1 MRVIADDL
9 WFPEGPVWLGDG
21 SLLVVEIRRKTLTR
35 VWLDGRQKQVV
46 AELGGGPNGA
56 AIGPDGQVYICNNGG
71 FKFVKRTDGRWV
83 TAGTPDDYVSGR
95 IERVNLATGAV
106 ERVFD
111 HVASS
116 NGSRIGSEPI
126 RGPNDIVF
134 DAHGGF
140 YFTDPGKTRHRDW
153 DRGSIGYARAD
164 GSVATE
170 IIFPIHKPNGIGLSP
185 DGKTLYVAET
195 ETARL
200 WAWDL
205 EAPGQLQRPPLA
217 SAQSPHGSRLV
228 YASPVYQ
235 RFDSLAVE
243 ANGNVCIGTLDRGGI
258 TVIDPATG
266 SAEFVPVP
274 GGDTHVTNL
283 CFGGDGLKK
292 VYVTLSYSGQ
302 LVEMDWPRAGL
313 ADANFKALV
322 ESA

>member
-1 MRVIADDL
+1 MRVIAQDL

-35 VWLDGRQKQVV
+35 VWLDGRKQIV

-56 AIGPDGQVYICNNGG
+56 AIGPDGHCYVCNNGG
-71 FKFVKRTDGRWV
+71 FKFVQRADGRWV
-83 TAGTPDDYVSGR
+83 TAGTPDDYATGR
-95 IERVNLATGAV
+95 IERVNIATGAFETV
-106 ERVFD
+106 YDRVGD
-111 HVASS
+111 INV
-116 NGSRIGSEPI
+116 

-153 DRGSIGYARAD
+153 DRGSICYAKAD
-164 GSVATE
+164 GSMIRELV
-170 IIFPIHKPNGIGLSP
+170 FPIHKPNGIGLSP

-200 WAWDL
+200 WAWDI
-205 EAPGQLQRPPLA
+205 EAPGQFARPAVA
-217 SAQSPHGSRLV
+217 SPESPHGSRLV
-228 YASPVYQ
+228 YTSPVYQ

-258 TVIDPATG
+258 TVITPATG

-274 GGDTHVTNL
+274 ANDTHVTNL
-283 CFGGDGLKK
+283 CFGGADLRK

-313 ADANFKALV
+313 QDFNFNALEKA
-322 ESA
+322 

>member
-35 VWLDGRQKQVV
+35 IWLDGRKKIV

-56 AIGPDGQVYICNNGG
+56 ALGPDGHAYVCNNGG
-71 FKFVKRTDGRWV
+71 FKFVQRTDGRWV
-83 TAGTPDDYVSGR
+83 TAGTPDDYVTGR

-106 ERVFD
+106 QRLYDRVGD
-111 HVASS
+111 INV
-116 NGSRIGSEPI
+116 

-134 DAHGGF
+134 DAFGGF

-153 DRGSIGYARAD
+153 DRGSVGYAKAD
-164 GSVATE
+164 GSTIRELV
-170 IIFPIHKPNGIGLSP
+170 FPIHKPNGIGLSP

-205 EAPGQLQRPPLA
+205 AAPGQLARPAVA
-217 SAQSPHGSRLV
+217 SPESPHGSRLV
-228 YASPVYQ
+228 YASKVYQ

-258 TVIDPATG
+258 TVVTPSTG
-266 SAEFVPVP
+266 QAEFVPVP
-274 GGDTHVTNL
+274 FGDTHVTNL
-283 CFGGDGLKK
+283 CFGGPGLRK

-313 ADANFKALV
+313 ADANPKAL